1 MILKM
6 MDYFQYI
13 VLWYIYILMNISLV
27 SWIYIITITL
37 IKEDL
42 YPTNFREIH
51 LKTQNA
57 SFIEDWILNEWYQW
71 CRSAV
76 SFEKQQMIKFWKT
89 KHCFSYGRVL
99 MWCKRHHH
107 YEVYRIMRLI
117 NTRFLRSATRSKIK
131 DMSRVWGIFCS
142 PLNNGWFYI
151 IEIFS
156 LNMFV
161 VLQLLAWKQ

>member
-1 MILKM
+1 M
-6 MDYFQYI
+6 
-13 VLWYIYILMNISLV
+13 WHIYKLINISLV
-27 SWIYIITITL
+27 SWMFLITIAL
-37 IKEDL
+37 FKEHI
-42 YPTNFREIH
+42 YPLNFRV

-57 SFIEDWILNEWYQW
+57 SFIEHWILNEWYQW
-71 CRSAV
+71 RRSAV

-99 MWCKRHHH
+99 IWCKRHHH

-117 NTRFLRSATRSKIK
+117 NTRFLRYDTRSKIK

-161 VLQLLAWKQ
+161 VLQLLAWKR

>member
-1 MILKM
+1 MWKSNF
-6 MDYFQYI
+6 D
-13 VLWYIYILMNISLV
+13 N
-27 SWIYIITITL
+27 L

-42 YPTNFREIH
+42 YPINFREIH

-76 SFEKQQMIKFWKT
+76 SFEKQQMIKFWET